1 MGAWGGTA
9 TDRTLPGSL
18 SGMDR
23 WVNHEAKK
31 KKKEG
36 IWEVKI
42 KSSAKEYFPL
52 STFTKMTRYEQSQA
66 RAAPLTRPGECF
78 RTAVV
83 M

>member
-1 MGAWGGTA
+1 M
-9 TDRTLPGSL
+9 SQ
-18 SGMDR
+18 
-23 WVNHEAKK
+23 KK

-52 STFTKMTRYEQSQA
+52 RAFTKMTRYEQAQP

-78 RTAVV
+78 GTAVA

>member
-1 MGAWGGTA
+1 M
-9 TDRTLPGSL
+9 RQ
-18 SGMDR
+18 
-23 WVNHEAKK
+23 K

-52 STFTKMTRYEQSQA
+52 STFTKMTRYEQAQA

-78 RTAVV
+78 ETAVA